1 MQLTLQIPD
10 MYFVN
15 FKQQNV
21 EKQIKLY
28 TALMMFRSEQVSAGA
43 ACEIAEIDRYKF
55 IEECKNYDI
64 PVIDYDISEIESEIK
79 AYQNLSK

>member
-15 FKQQNV
+15 FKQQNI

-28 TALMMFRSEQVSAGA
+28 TALMMFRSDQVSAGA
-43 ACEIAEIDRYKF
+43 ACEIAGIDRYKF

-64 PVIDYDISEIESEIK
+64 PIIDYDIIEIEDEIK
-79 AYQNLSK
+79 AYQKLSK